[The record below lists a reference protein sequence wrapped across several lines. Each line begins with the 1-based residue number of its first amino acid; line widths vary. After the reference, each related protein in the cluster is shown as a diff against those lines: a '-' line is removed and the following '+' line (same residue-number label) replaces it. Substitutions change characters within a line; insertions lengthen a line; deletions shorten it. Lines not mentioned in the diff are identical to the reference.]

1 MAKAGNP
8 SRLGTHAGVEGAATR
23 SALTEAAVMT
33 LREEGF
39 SGASAR
45 AIARTAGVNQAL
57 VFYHFGSVVNL
68 LLAALDETSRR
79 RMERYADAVEAA
91 DGLAGLADVA
101 ADIFRQDLDGGH
113 LSVLAEMIAGSSS
126 VDGLG
131 AEVAAR
137 VAPWIE
143 FTERTVTTALG
154 SSPLAGVLPAGDVA
168 YAIVA
173 LYLGI
178 EMLANLDGDRS
189 RAESLFATARA
200 LAAAVGGLSASFAG
214 RPSPTPAAMTKEP
227 NP

>member
-8 SRLGTHAGVEGAATR
+8 SRLGTHAGIEGTATR
-23 SALTEAAVMT
+23 SALTEAAVVA

-57 VFYHFGSVVNL
+57 VFYHFGSVANL
-68 LLAALDETSRR
+68 LLAALDETSRL
-79 RMERYADAVEAA
+79 RMDRYAEAVEAA

-113 LSVLAEMIAGSSS
+113 LAVLAEMIAGSSA
-126 VDGLG
+126 VEGLG
-131 AEVAAR
+131 VEVAAR

-143 FTERTVTTALG
+143 FTERAVTTALG
-154 SSPLAGVLPAGDVA
+154 DSPLAGILPAGDVA

-189 RAESLFATARA
+189 RAESLFATAGQ
-200 LAAAVGGLSASFAG
+200 LAAAVAGIGASFAVTA
-214 RPSPTPAAMTKEP
+214 SPTPQATTKEP
-227 NP
+227 TP

>member
-1 MAKAGNP
+1 
-8 SRLGTHAGVEGAATR
+8 
-23 SALTEAAVMT
+23 
-33 LREEGF
+33 
-39 SGASAR
+39 
-45 AIARTAGVNQAL
+45 
-57 VFYHFGSVVNL
+57 
-68 LLAALDETSRR
+68 
-79 RMERYADAVEAA
+79 
-91 DGLAGLADVA
+91 
-101 ADIFRQDLDGGH
+101 
-113 LSVLAEMIAGSSS
+113 
-126 VDGLG
+126 
-131 AEVAAR
+131 
-137 VAPWIE
+137 
-143 FTERTVTTALG
+143 VTTALG